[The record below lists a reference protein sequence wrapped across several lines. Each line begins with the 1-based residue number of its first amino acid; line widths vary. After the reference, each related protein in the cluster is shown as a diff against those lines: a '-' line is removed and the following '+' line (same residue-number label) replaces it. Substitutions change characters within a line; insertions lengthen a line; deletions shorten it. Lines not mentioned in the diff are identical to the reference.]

1 MSPHRCQVCGRRKAL
16 RQDGGTVKHY
26 ARGVPC
32 LGAGHPPAP
41 ATAALEAAALDAI
54 AKAARLT
61 AAREAGDRR
70 HAELRLNHPLEWQRL
85 LPEVNARSVA
95 DKLQRRLKRAIGAE
109 PFFRWT
115 IDHRRAWLCVPA
127 TAAGDID
134 AGDCDGIGHSHPRP
148 CFSASTIDA
157 RG

>member
-26 ARGVPC
+26 VGGVPC

-41 ATAALEAAALDAI
+41 ATAALEAAALEAI
-54 AKAARLT
+54 RKAARLT
-61 AAREAGDRR
+61 AEREAGDRR

-85 LPEVNARSVA
+85 LPEVDARSVA

-115 IDHRRAWLCVPA
+115 IDHRRAWLWPPA
-127 TAAGDID
+127 TSSADTD
-134 AGDCDGIGHSHPRP
+134 AGGYGGIAHSRPRP